1 MTKRSVMAAILQTA
15 GPVSIRRAV
24 ASNWKFLKATGKMF
38 KEAAVELEQIGFG
51 SVVTISAN
59 KCGLSDV
66 FVKKKP
72 EDVEMALVNNK
83 DLCTPDRYSTRF
95 HSQASRH
102 ITLNMRATLVAQG
115 LVLKKQF
122 M

>member
-15 GPVSIRRAV
+15 GPVSIRQAV

-59 KCGLSDV
+59 KGGVSDV

-72 EDVEMALVNNK
+72 EDVEMALINNE
-83 DLCTPDRYSTRF
+83 DLCTPDGYSKRF
-95 HSQASRH
+95 HSAASKVV
-102 ITLNMRATLVAQG
+102 NWNVRAALVSKG
-115 LVLKKQF
+115 IVLQKQF